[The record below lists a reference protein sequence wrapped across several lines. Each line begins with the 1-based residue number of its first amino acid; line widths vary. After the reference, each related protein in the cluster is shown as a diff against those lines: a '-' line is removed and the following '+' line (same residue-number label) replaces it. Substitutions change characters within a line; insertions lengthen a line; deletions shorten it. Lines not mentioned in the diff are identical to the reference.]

1 MKRTFTKYPQ
11 SVLASVDDDYSIYY
25 GNIAVD
31 SEIKE
36 SDFVKQIISF
46 VEKGTLNGYNE
57 WDAMNFLGG
66 YLRNK
71 QVYIRD
77 ITRSIV
83 EVWYNHP
90 EIKNF
95 DKLVRLGV

>member
-1 MKRTFTKYPQ
+1 MKRQFTKYP
-11 SVLASVDDDYSIYY
+11 STISASTRDYSVYY
-25 GNIAVD
+25 GNVAVD

-36 SDFVKQIISF
+36 SDLVKQIISF
-46 VEKGTLNGYNE
+46 VEKGSLNGYNE

-66 YLRNK
+66 YLRNE

-77 ITRSIV
+77 ITRSII
-83 EVWYNHP
+83 EVLYNHP
-90 EIKNF
+90 EIKNY